1 MLRVRPSA
9 PFSHSD
15 LGRHLDQKKIGTRML
30 FGGNLVR
37 QPAFVQ
43 LRKDSPNAFRVLG
56 PLPGADALMREA
68 IFLGTFPGLTAPM
81 IDYIV
86 STIRTFVRSR
96 T

>member
-9 PFSHSD
+9 PFTHTD

-43 LRKDSPNAFRVLG
+43 LRKDSPSAFRVLG
-56 PLPGADALMREA
+56 PLPGADSLMREA
-68 IFLGTFPGLTAPM
+68 IFLGTFPGLTGPM

-86 STIRTFVRSR
+86 TTIRAFVRAR
-96 T
+96 G